1 MAWCRASVGVRLV
14 SASHP
19 ERTTMNLSFIGNV
32 RSSRL
37 ALAAAGLIGA
47 GLLLFSSVAPAFGQD
62 AENTPDKR
70 LRHSALAFREV
81 MHTPDKGIPRDLYN
95 KSRCVVIIP
104 GVKKAA
110 FIFGGKY
117 GRGFVSCRREGTGRF
132 GTPAAIRIEG
142 GSYGLQ
148 IGGSST
154 DVFMLIMNEGGMH
167 KLLEDK
173 FTIGGEAEAAA
184 GPVGRDTSANT
195 DVLLHAEILSWSRSR
210 GLFAGL
216 SLEGSTLRPD
226 EGEDHKLYGEK
237 VSNEDILRRE
247 VPAPRG
253 ARPLV
258 AELNRYLGAEAHG
271 DVAASLRDTGRL
283 TLSNVHF
290 ATGKADITPDSE
302 ASLNDAVTALKDHPD
317 WNIRVEGFTD
327 NVGSREA
334 NLKLSSDRAEAV
346 MNWLANHGIDHGRL
360 SAKGYGEARPVA
372 RNSSPAGRA
381 RNRRVELVRL

>member
-1 MAWCRASVGVRLV
+1 VQFLEKSMTSTLSLFTRLTEISKRTPQHV
-14 SASHP
+14 SLIIAL
-19 ERTTMNLSFIGNV
+19 NLAF
-32 RSSRL
+32 
-37 ALAAAGLIGA
+37 
-47 GLLLFSSVAPAFGQD
+47 FVAVPAFAQE
-62 AENTPDKR
+62 AESSPDKR
-70 LRHSALAFREV
+70 LQNASLSFSEV
-81 MHTPDKGIPRDLYN
+81 MHEPDKGIPRDLFD
-95 KSRCVVIIP
+95 KSRCIVIIP
-104 GVKKAA
+104 GVKKGA
-110 FIFGGKY
+110 FIVGGKY
-117 GRGFVSCRREGTGRF
+117 GRGFVSCRRNGTGRF

-154 DVFMLIMNEGGMH
+154 DVFMLIMNEGGMK
-167 KLLEDK
+167 KLLSDK

-226 EGEDHKLYGEK
+226 ESEDTKLYGEK
-237 VSNEDILRRE
+237 VTNEQILQGDLKT
-247 VPAPRG
+247 PNG

-258 AELNRYLGAEAHG
+258 AELNRYRNGGTNG
-271 DVAASLRDTGRL
+271 DVGASLRDRGRI

-302 ASLNDAVTALKDHPD
+302 ASLNDVVTSLKEHAD

-327 NVGSREA
+327 NVGSQGA
-334 NLKLSSDRAEAV
+334 NLKLSSDRADAV
-346 MNWLANHGIDHGRL
+346 MNWLAEHGIDRGRL
-360 SAKGYGEARPVA
+360 SSKGYGEARPA
-372 RNSSPAGRA
+372 ASNSTEEGRA
-381 RNRRVELVRL
+381 KNRRVQLVRL